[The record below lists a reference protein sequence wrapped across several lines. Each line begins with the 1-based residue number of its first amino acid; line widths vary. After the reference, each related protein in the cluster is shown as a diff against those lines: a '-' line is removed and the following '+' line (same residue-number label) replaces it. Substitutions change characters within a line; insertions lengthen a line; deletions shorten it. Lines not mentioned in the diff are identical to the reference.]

1 MTREEFAAKLA
12 ELADGKWASYC
23 EDVLD
28 YGNGKI
34 QTSYRAGVAGMPS
47 HVGAASWS
55 MLLDAVVKA
64 LADAKATCPT
74 CGHQKGT
81 V

>member
-12 ELADGKWASYC
+12 ELADGKWSSYC

-28 YGNGKI
+28 HGNGKI
-34 QTSYRAGVAGMPS
+34 QTSYLAGMAGMPM
-47 HVGAASWS
+47 HVKAESWS
-55 MLLDAVVKA
+55 ELLDAVVKA